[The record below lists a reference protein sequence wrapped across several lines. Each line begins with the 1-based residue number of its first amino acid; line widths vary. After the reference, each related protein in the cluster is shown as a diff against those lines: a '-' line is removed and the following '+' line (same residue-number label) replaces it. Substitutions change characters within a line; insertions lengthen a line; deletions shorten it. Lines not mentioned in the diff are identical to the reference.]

1 MNYGVDWTEPIPDS
15 DDSEQVHVSEV
26 DRPVSISD
34 DELEH
39 LRQLYTLD
47 KIISSD
53 YHASDLY
60 IDLLARV
67 FDAN

>member
-15 DDSEQVHVSEV
+15 DDSEQVHVPEV

-39 LRQLYTLD
+39 LRQLYTLFPVTTM
-47 KIISSD
+47 
-53 YHASDLY
+53 
-60 IDLLARV
+60 LLTCILIC
-67 FDAN
+67 